1 MKILHYIKSQIV
13 CLFKSLTSLTLH
25 RGQQKSSLRCLQ
37 NNFSLTLWCQY
48 LFLCSNDPQKSAA
61 TVKTVA
67 WGKHYL
73 QLQQYWTGIDSAWS
87 WQPFQP
93 VTVHFPSGRAVTV
106 FLFQMFLKSPS
117 HEFFHLL
124 YPEWHFLPNFT
135 EGSVHFW
142 KDLHVWCTPVKSW
155 KELQEKVFQ
164 HFPKDGLCN
173 RKDRNWLKKIFKKQT
188 HKQKNSNLLELWE
201 TSIK

>member
-1 MKILHYIKSQIV
+1 M
-13 CLFKSLTSLTLH
+13 
-25 RGQQKSSLRCLQ
+25 
-37 NNFSLTLWCQY
+37 
-48 LFLCSNDPQKSAA
+48 
-61 TVKTVA
+61 KTVA

-93 VTVHFPSGRAVTV
+93 VTAHFPSGRAVTV
-106 FLFQMFLKSPS
+106 FLFHVFLKSPS

-124 YPEWHFLPNFT
+124 YPEWHFLPSCA

-173 RKDRNWLKKIFKKQT
+173 RKDRNWLKKYL
-188 HKQKNSNLLELWE
+188 KNKHTNKRIAICLNCGRLPLSKHWIWSKVKVWKHPRQEYTCSPSLFGVNVALDCNENLCGRERLETLWMLIWQWQPCQCKC
-201 TSIK
+201 S